1 MRLLDL
7 DAEDVFF
14 VSSAYKGTPEAKNA
28 AKKHT

>member
-1 MRLLDL
+1 MGLLDL

-14 VSSAYKGTPEAKNA
+14 VSSAYKGTRDSKNA